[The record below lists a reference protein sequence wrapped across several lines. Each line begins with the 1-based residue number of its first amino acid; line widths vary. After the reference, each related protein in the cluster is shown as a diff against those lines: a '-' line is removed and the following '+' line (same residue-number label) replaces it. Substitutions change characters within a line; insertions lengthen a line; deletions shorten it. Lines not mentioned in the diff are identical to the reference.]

1 MATLKELARRPNR
14 LTGGHR
20 ACAGCAA
27 PVVARQVLLACQEP
41 AVVGLATG
49 CLEVTTTIYPYTA
62 WGCSLIHNAFEN
74 VAATVSGAE
83 AAYRALRR
91 RGKIDREIRFI
102 AFGGDG
108 GTYDIGLQ
116 SLSGALERGHRM
128 LYVCYD
134 NGAYENTGIQRS
146 SATPRGAS
154 TTTSP
159 AGKVLPGK
167 RQPRKDLTGIAVM
180 HNIPYVAQTTVAHWN
195 DLTRKVEKALA
206 VDGPA
211 FLNVL
216 APCRLGWVT
225 PPEETMELAREAV
238 ECCFWPLYEVENGV
252 WRLNYRPREKKSY
265 IEWMKRQGRFK
276 HLFQPGLEALLAD
289 LQAEVDERWRA
300 LLVRC
305 GEPLEEER
313 LQAVQG

>member
-1 MATLKELARRPNR
+1 MANIKTLAMRPDR
-14 LTGGHR
+14 LVSGHR

-27 PVVARQVLLACQEP
+27 PIVARQVLLATENP
-41 AVVGLATG
+41 VVVGLATG

-62 WGCSLIHNAFEN
+62 WRTPLIHSAFEN
-74 VAATVSGAE
+74 VAATISGVE
-83 AAYRALRR
+83 TAYRSLKKQ
-91 RGKIDREIRFI
+91 GKIDKEIRFI

-159 AGKVLPGK
+159 AGKVQPGK
-167 RQPRKDLTGIAVM
+167 KQPRKDLTAIAAA
-180 HNIPYVAQTTVAHWN
+180 HNIPYVAQASIGFWH
-195 DLTRKVEKALA
+195 DLNRKVEKALA

-211 FLNVL
+211 FINVL
-216 APCRLGWVT
+216 SPCRLGWGI
-225 PPEETMELAREAV
+225 PPEETIEIAKEAV
-238 ECCFWPLYEVENGV
+238 ETCFWPLYEVENGQ
-252 WRLNYRPREKKSY
+252 WRLTYRPKEKKSY
-265 IEWMKRQGRFK
+265 VEWMKRQGRFK
-276 HLFQPGLEALLAD
+276 HLFKEGNEALLAD
-289 LQAEVDERWRA
+289 LQAEVDQRWA
-300 LLVRC
+300 ELLARC
-305 GEPLEEER
+305 GE
-313 LQAVQG
+313 ANS